1 MTRRFYGLVLGGG
14 LVTAVA
20 ISALAVTVF
29 AGAGGAGG
37 NKTMVKA
44 DMLTGYQEATPAGVS
59 STASGTFSAM
69 IDEDANP
76 PNITYTLT
84 YVGLS
89 GPALFSHIHFGNRY
103 DSGGI
108 STFLCGGGPTNKPA
122 CPAGTTTE
130 ATVTGTIVPSDVIGP
145 SSQGI
150 GQGDFGKLVDAI
162 RSGVTY
168 VNVHTP
174 AFPAGEIRGQI
185 NNDSQR
191 QVP

>member
-1 MTRRFYGLVLGGG
+1 MRKVG
-14 LVTAVA
+14 VTAVL
-20 ISALAVTVF
+20 ALAVV
-29 AGAGGAGG
+29 AMVVGAHGFAGG

-44 DMLTGYQEATPAGVS
+44 DILTGYQEATPAGVS
-59 STASGTFSAM
+59 STASGTFSAT
-69 IDEDANP
+69 IDEDATP

-103 DSGGI
+103 DSGGVAA
-108 STFLCGGGPTNKPA
+108 FLCGGSTKPA

-130 ATVTGTIVPSDVIGP
+130 ATVTGTIIPSDVMGP
-145 SSQGI
+145 ASQGI
-150 GQGDFGKLVDAI
+150 GPGEFGKLVDAI

-168 VNVHTP
+168 VNVHSP
-174 AFPAGEIRGQI
+174 AFPQGEIRGQI
-185 NNDSQR
+185 SNDSQR

>member
-1 MTRRFYGLVLGGG
+1 MTRRLYALVLGGG
-14 LVTAVA
+14 LVTALA
-20 ISALAVTVF
+20 LTSLAVTVF

-59 STASGTFSAM
+59 STASGTFTAT
-69 IDEDANP
+69 IDEDATP
-76 PNITYTLT
+76 PNIAYTLT

-108 STFLCGGGPTNKPA
+108 STFLCGGSTKPA

-130 ATVTGTIVPSDVIGP
+130 ATVTGTIIPSDVIGP
-145 SSQGI
+145 ASQGI
-150 GQGDFGKLVDAI
+150 GQGDFAKLVDAI

-168 VNVHTP
+168 VNVHSP

>member
-1 MTRRFYGLVLGGG
+1 MTRRFYGLALGGG
-14 LVTAVA
+14 LVTALT
-20 ISALAVTVF
+20 ITALALTVF

-59 STASGTFSAM
+59 SSASGTFNAT
-69 IDEDANP
+69 IDEDASP

-108 STFLCGGGPTNKPA
+108 STFLCGGSTKPA

-130 ATVTGTIVPSDVIGP
+130 ATVTGTIIPSDVIGP
-145 SSQGI
+145 ASQGI
-150 GQGDFGKLVDAI
+150 GPGDFAKQDDAI

-174 AFPAGEIRGQI
+174 EFPAGEIRGQI

>member
-1 MTRRFYGLVLGGG
+1 MRKRSLGLILGTGIATAA
-14 LVTAVA
+14 LV
-20 ISALAVTVF
+20 ALAVALF
-29 AGAGGAGG
+29 AGAGGANG

-59 STASGTFSAM
+59 SSASGTFNAT
-69 IDEDANP
+69 IDEDASP

-108 STFLCGGGPTNKPA
+108 STFLCGGSTKPA

-130 ATVTGTIVPSDVIGP
+130 ATVTGTIIPSDVIGP
-145 SSQGI
+145 ASQGI
-150 GQGDFGKLVDAI
+150 GPGDFAKLVDAI
-162 RSGVTY
+162 R
-168 VNVHTP
+168 
-174 AFPAGEIRGQI
+174 
-185 NNDSQR
+185 
-191 QVP
+191 

>member
-14 LVTAVA
+14 LATALA
-20 ISALAVTVF
+20 ITALAVTVF

-59 STASGTFSAM
+59 STASGTFSAT

-89 GPALFSHIHFGNRY
+89 GAALFSHIHFGNRY
-103 DSGGI
+103 VAA
-108 STFLCGGGPTNKPA
+108 FLCGGSTKPA

-130 ATVTGTIVPSDVIGP
+130 ATVTGTIIPSDVIGP
-145 SSQGI
+145 VSQGI
-150 GQGDFGKLVDAI
+150 GPGDFGKLVDAI

-168 VNVHTP
+168 VNVHSP
-174 AFPAGEIRGQI
+174 AFPQGEIRGQI